1 MTEAMM
7 AAHAGLREDESRL
20 HRTLE
25 HPVAVQQILRLLHGS
40 RQVLEDP
47 AGGPQGHGSLRF
59 TSLLRVQP
67 FHAMREGI
75 YSSRGGQ
82 IGRRVEGEVRIVK
95 GQARTDWVTSG
106 DAFSAPFEI
115 RRSPDP

>member
-40 RQVLEDP
+40 REVLEDP
-47 AGGPQGHGSLRF
+47 GGGPQGHGSLRF
-59 TSLLRVQP
+59 TSLPRVQP
-67 FHAMREGI
+67 FDAMREGI
-75 YSSRGGQ
+75 HSSRGGQ
-82 IGRRVEGEVRIVK
+82 IGRRVDGEPGDVEGK
-95 GQARTDWVTSG
+95 SRTDWVT
-106 DAFSAPFEI
+106 
-115 RRSPDP
+115 